1 MNAPYF
7 MPGLRKLRPH
17 QERAIAGLR
26 QSLSSEHKRPMLQ
39 MPTGSGKTL
48 TSAHIV
54 SGALAKGKRVAF
66 CVPRKT
72 LIDQTVREF
81 EREGISAI
89 GVIQAAHLRTDSRQ
103 PIQVCSAQTLAR
115 RKRPDVDLVIV
126 DEAHEMHN
134 SVLSWIADCRAVP
147 FIGLSATPWQ
157 RGLGKHYDDLL
168 IPTTTRELIDAGYL
182 SDFVAFAPSDPDLSG
197 VSTKRGDYAQDE
209 LADAMDTADITGDIV
224 AEWLKRGENRPTI
237 AFCVNRRHAQHVC
250 ERFVEAGVAAEYIDG
265 ETPQGDDGE
274 EPDPAGQTR
283 RDMFARFR
291 SGVTKIL
298 VSIDVLTTGFDADVR
313 CIVDAQPT
321 KSRIRF
327 VQKIGRGLRTA
338 EGKDKL
344 VILDHAGN
352 HLRLGR
358 VTDIHQTHLDDGK
371 KRDGSAKK
379 ERAEPLPKLCPECKV
394 VLSYTARECSACGA
408 QIIAITEVREAEG
421 ELVELGSRKSGAR
434 SIPAVDKE
442 AFYAELKWIQRRK
455 GHKSGWCW
463 HKYQERFKGER
474 PPKWFETLTP
484 REPSIS
490 TQNWMKS
497 RAIAFAKRS
506 AA

>member
-1 MNAPYF
+1 MS
-7 MPGLRKLRPH
+7 LRPLRPH

-26 QSLSSEHKRPMLQ
+26 HSLSLGHKRPMLQ
-39 MPTGSGKTL
+39 MPTGAGKTL
-48 TSAHIV
+48 TSAHII
-54 SGALAKGKRVAF
+54 SSALDKGNRVAF
-66 CVPRKT
+66 CVPRRT
-72 LIDQTVREF
+72 LIDQTLREF
-81 EREGISAI
+81 EREGIAAI
-89 GVIQAAHLRTDSRQ
+89 GVMQAAHLRTDSRQ
-103 PIQVCSAQTLAR
+103 PVQICSAQTLAR

-126 DEAHEMHN
+126 DEAHEMHR
-134 SVLSWIADCRAVP
+134 SILTWIAEFPGVP
-147 FIGLSATPWQ
+147 FIGLSATPWA

-168 IPTTTRELIDAGYL
+168 VPTTTRELIDAAFL
-182 SDFVAFAPSDPDLSG
+182 SDFVAYAPSDPDLSG
-197 VSTKRGDYAQDE
+197 VSTKRGEYDEDE
-209 LADAMDTADITGDIV
+209 LADAMDTAEITADV
-224 AEWLKRGENRPTI
+224 VKTWLERGQNRPTI
-237 AFCVNRRHAQHVC
+237 VFGVNRRHAQHIC
-250 ERFVEAGVAAEYIDG
+250 ERFVAAGVAAEYIDG

-291 SGVTKIL
+291 SGATKML

-371 KRDGSAKK
+371 KREGSARK
-379 ERAEPLPKLCPECKV
+379 EKREPLPKLCLECKA
-394 VLSYTARECSACGA
+394 VLGYKARECSACGA

-421 ELVELGSRKSGAR
+421 ELVELGARKSGAR
-434 SIPAVDKE
+434 QATAVDKE
-442 AFYAELKWIQRRK
+442 QFYAELKWVQRQK
-455 GHKSGWCW
+455 GYKSGWCW
-463 HKYQERFKGER
+463 NQYQARFKGER
-474 PPKWFETLTP
+474 SPKWYETLTP
-484 REPSIS
+484 RQPSI
-490 TQNWMKS
+490 TTVNWLKH
-497 RAIAFAKRS
+497 RAIAFAKRRV
-506 AA
+506 A

>member
-72 LIDQTVREF
+72 LIDQTVHEF

-209 LADAMDTADITGDIV
+209 LADAMDTAEITGDIV

-250 ERFVEAGVAAEYIDG
+250 ERFLEAGAAAEYADCDT
-265 ETPQGDDGE
+265 ERKDRE
-274 EPDPAGQTR
+274 A
-283 RDMFARFR
+283 MFARFR
-291 SGVTKIL
+291 AGETKIL
-298 VSIDVLTTGFDADVR
+298 CNVGILTTGLDLPMVS
-313 CIVDAQPT
+313 CLIDAQPT
-321 KSRIRF
+321 KSRILF

-344 VILDHAGN
+344 LILDHAGN
-352 HLRLGR
+352 HLRLGM
-358 VTDIHQTHLDDGK
+358 VTDIGQEHLDDGK
-371 KRDGSAKK
+371 KLDRSAKK
-379 ERAEPLPKLCPECKV
+379 EKSEPLPKLCPECKA
-394 VLSYTARECSACGA
+394 VLPPRARECSECNAP
-408 QIIAITEVREAEG
+408 IIAISTVREAEG
-421 ELVELGSRKSGAR
+421 ELVELGSRKSGGKAA
-434 SIPAVDKE
+434 PDQKE
-442 AFYAELKWIQRRK
+442 QFYAELKWIQSLK
-455 GHKSGWCW
+455 GHRSGWCW

-474 PPKWFETLTP
+474 PPKWFETLAP
-484 REPSIS
+484 REPSIA
-490 TQNWMKS
+490 TRNWLKS
-497 RAIAFAKRS
+497 RAIAFAKRR

>member
-72 LIDQTVREF
+72 LIDQTVHEF

-209 LADAMDTADITGDIV
+209 LADAMDTAEITGDIV
-224 AEWLKRGENRPTI
+224 AEREQADDRLLRQP
-237 AFCVNRRHAQHVC
+237 
-250 ERFVEAGVAAEYIDG
+250 AAR
-265 ETPQGDDGE
+265 
-274 EPDPAGQTR
+274 A
-283 RDMFARFR
+283 AR
-291 SGVTKIL
+291 
-298 VSIDVLTTGFDADVR
+298 
-313 CIVDAQPT
+313 
-321 KSRIRF
+321 
-327 VQKIGRGLRTA
+327 LRT
-338 EGKDKL
+338 
-344 VILDHAGN
+344 
-352 HLRLGR
+352 LR
-358 VTDIHQTHLDDGK
+358 
-371 KRDGSAKK
+371 
-379 ERAEPLPKLCPECKV
+379 
-394 VLSYTARECSACGA
+394 
-408 QIIAITEVREAEG
+408 
-421 ELVELGSRKSGAR
+421 
-434 SIPAVDKE
+434 
-442 AFYAELKWIQRRK
+442 
-455 GHKSGWCW
+455 
-463 HKYQERFKGER
+463 
-474 PPKWFETLTP
+474 
-484 REPSIS
+484 
-490 TQNWMKS
+490 
-497 RAIAFAKRS
+497 
-506 AA
+506 